1 MHTLLVK
8 PVSIHAM
15 KKKIVSALTLILSL
29 SLLGITGCSTVEG
42 LGKDIQKGGEAIEK
56 TAKKY

>member
-8 PVSIHAM
+8 PVSIHVM
-15 KKKIVSALTLILSL
+15 KKIVSALTLILSL